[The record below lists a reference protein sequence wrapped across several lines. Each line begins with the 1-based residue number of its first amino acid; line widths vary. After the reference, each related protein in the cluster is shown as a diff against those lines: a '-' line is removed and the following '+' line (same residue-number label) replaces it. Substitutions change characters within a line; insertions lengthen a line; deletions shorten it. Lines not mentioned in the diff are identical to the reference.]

1 MAEEQELLNRVRA
14 YVEEYMNKFD
24 GSHDFSHIK
33 RVVGLAHVIFKGIAA
48 SATDGD
54 TSSTKPLDPTIITL
68 AAMLHDVGDRKYLKK
83 GQDPT
88 TQVQA
93 LLLSFD
99 ADVKLAAKVQAICLG
114 VSYTSEIQDPAR
126 VRDLIIEYP
135 ELAVVQDADRL
146 DAIGAVGI
154 GRVFTYGGARTGRD
168 MHESIDMMD
177 RKLCKIESMMK
188 TEPGRRMAS
197 EATRRLRVFRSWWRD
212 EIGSEETGLCVLGPV
227 AAKEDA
233 PRSRQLNRTPALPP
247 SAGGTDRH
255 ALGETLRRR
264 YSRL

>member
-1 MAEEQELLNRVRA
+1 MFEFVRRCLAFTFKSAPANESHRVIQKPLRGPQKYSIGNFFQASTSKHPPSQQFLYPFDKSSRSSLSSSPDLHPHHTMAEEQELLNRVRA

-99 ADVKLAAKVQAICLG
+99 ADVKLAAKVQAICRK
-114 VSYTSEIQDPAR
+114 YT
-126 VRDLIIEYP
+126 L
-135 ELAVVQDADRL
+135 LHT
-146 DAIGAVGI
+146 
-154 GRVFTYGGARTGRD
+154 F
-168 MHESIDMMD
+168 
-177 RKLCKIESMMK
+177 
-188 TEPGRRMAS
+188 
-197 EATRRLRVFRSWWRD
+197 
-212 EIGSEETGLCVLGPV
+212 
-227 AAKEDA
+227 
-233 PRSRQLNRTPALPP
+233 QLLPALWAMYR
-247 SAGGTDRH
+247 SVSDQRS
-255 ALGETLRRR
+255 ERV
-264 YSRL
+264 